1 MAMIEEVEA
10 YIEKHPE
17 VAVIDP
23 LDNVRK
29 LLDRYVSY
37 RVIHDS
43 KLEDIGQLKIA
54 FLLLFYC
61 YSNKIINYIMEN

>member
-1 MAMIEEVEA
+1 MIEEVEA

-37 RVIHDS
+37 QVIHDS
-43 KLEDIGQLKIA
+43 QLEDIGQLNFS
-54 FLLLFYC
+54 FLLYFYILLVP
-61 YSNKIINYIMEN
+61 YIVRNKL

>member
-1 MAMIEEVEA
+1 MIEEVEA

-23 LDNVRK
+23 LNNVRK

-37 RVIHDS
+37 QVIHDS
-43 KLEDIGQLKIA
+43 QLEDIGQ
-54 FLLLFYC
+54 FNFSF
-61 YSNKIINYIMEN
+61 YSNIVCSLYSS

>member
-37 RVIHDS
+37 QVIHDS
-43 KLEDIGQLKIA
+43 QLEDIGQFNFS
-54 FLLLFYC
+54 FLL
-61 YSNKIINYIMEN
+61 